1 MTGALTTVLVAL
13 VAMEPLTYAAHRW
26 LMHGPGMGWH
36 RSHHLGDLDG
46 SGRARP
52 PGFERN
58 DLFPV
63 CFAALT
69 VAALAVGL
77 NAGRWGV
84 LVPVAVGVSLYGA
97 LYLAVHDLYIHRRVR
112 RLRVRVRPLEH
123 LAEAHAL
130 HHRFGGEPYGML
142 LPIVPASVRARAAA
156 LAQRASGSDSDHV
169 PVER

>member
-1 MTGALTTVLVAL
+1 MAAFAVAL
-13 VAMEPLTYAAHRW
+13 VAMEPVTYAAHRW

-36 RSHHLGDLDG
+36 RSHHQGDLDR

-52 PGFERN
+52 PGVERN
-58 DLFPV
+58 DLFPL

-69 VAALAVGL
+69 VAVLAVGL
-77 NAGRWGV
+77 NVERWAAV
-84 LVPVAVGVSLYGA
+84 VPVAAGVTAYGA
-97 LYLAVHDLYIHRRVR
+97 LYLSVHDLYVHRRVR
-112 RLRVRVRPLEH
+112 WARLRARPLER

-142 LPIVPASVRARAAA
+142 VPIVPAAVRARARAAA
-156 LAQRASGSDSDHV
+156 LGQRASGSDPAQV

>member
-1 MTGALTTVLVAL
+1 MTGAVTAFLVAL

-26 LMHGPGMGWH
+26 LMHGPGMVWH
-36 RSHHLGDLDG
+36 RSHHQGDPG
-46 SGRARP
+46 RTGRARP
-52 PGFERN
+52 PGVERN

-69 VAALAVGL
+69 LAALAVGL
-77 NAGRWGV
+77 NVGRWSG
-84 LVPVAVGVSLYGA
+84 LVPVAAGVTAYGA

-112 RLRVRVRPLEH
+112 WVRVRARPLER

-142 LPIVPASVRARAAA
+142 VPIVPAAVRARAIA
-156 LAQRASGSDSDHV
+156 AQRASGSDPAQV